1 MNYLVTG
8 GSGFIGSNFLNK
20 YVPLNPTINFINVD
34 ALTYAGTN
42 KNIEIQHLKN
52 YQFIKADITNENEI
66 KKIMCEFK
74 PTKIIHFA
82 AESHVDQSIS
92 TPKKFI
98 QTNILGTFNLL
109 ESAKEIWQENYN
121 GKRFHHI
128 STDEVYGSLGK
139 SGYFTESTPYHPR
152 SPYSASK
159 ASSDHIVQAYYHTF
173 GLPISI
179 SNCSNNYGKNQH
191 EEKMIPTIIRNA
203 VNKKKIPVYGD
214 GKNVRD
220 WLFVEDHCD
229 AIWEIIT
236 NPTTIGKT
244 YNIGGKND
252 ISNWKLVTHILT
264 KLAEKS
270 GISIDNLIDLV
281 TFVEDRKGHDFR
293 YAIDSTKIET
303 ELGFF
308 PKYNFED
315 GLEIT
320 IDYYLKKYNVK

>member
-20 YVPLNPTINFINVD
+20 YVPINPTINFLNID

-42 KNIEIQHLKN
+42 KNIEIQDFKN
-52 YQFIKADITNENEI
+52 YEFIKADITNENEI
-66 KKIMCEFK
+66 KKIIREFK

-82 AESHVDQSIS
+82 TESHVDQSIS

-109 ESAKEIWQENYN
+109 ESVKEIWQEDYSE
-121 GKRFHHI
+121 KRFHHI
-128 STDEVYGSLGK
+128 STDEVYGSLEK

-191 EEKMIPTIIRNA
+191 DEKMIPTVIRNA
-203 VNKKKIPVYGD
+203 VNRKKIPLYGD

-229 AIWEIIT
+229 AIWEIIS
-236 NPTTIGKT
+236 NPSTIGKT

-252 ISNWKLVTHILT
+252 ISNWELVTHILT
-264 KLAEKS
+264 ILAKKT
-270 GISIDNLIDLV
+270 GINIDNLMGFV

-293 YAIDSTKIET
+293 YAIDPTKVET
-303 ELGFF
+303 ELGFL
-308 PKYNFED
+308 PKYNFEE